1 LSNPLFQPPASLN
14 LAEDTD
20 LFYLLREFETAYR
33 YAPTG
38 GSAPIRAHMRIVRE
52 RLAKIM
58 KADPATRVPEP
69 ASLPATRHLGR
80 ALDNG
85 EREPTEIFVRAD
97 CQDLCANALG
107 IRLREDQP
115 ALARKYGYADILGP
129 AGFVEAPDLAL
140 GFVLFAPGCVY
151 PSHRHD
157 GITESYIVLSGAVS
171 ENDLGVFRRLSMI
184 FNAPGTTHTIRT
196 SSNEPALLAYA
207 WIGTPEAI
215 AGHTMKFTRARKE
228 VRKPSPPAA
237 RLPVCN
243 RGICSIGACTADDTD
258 QT

>member
-1 LSNPLFQPPASLN
+1 MPDAEGKPIPSFL
-14 LAEDTD
+14 LADDID

-52 RLAKIM
+52 RLAKIT
-58 KADPATRVPEP
+58 KANPAIRIPEP
-69 ASLPATRHLGR
+69 AVLPVTRHLGR

-85 EREPTEIFVRAD
+85 EREPTEIFVRAMAK
-97 CQDLCANALG
+97 LSS
-107 IRLREDQP
+107 RLRWEYGYEKISQ

-129 AGFVEAPDLAL
+129 AGFTDSSDLVL

-171 ENDLGVFRRLSMI
+171 ENDLGVFRPPSMI

-196 SSNEPALLAYA
+196 SSHEPALLAYA
-207 WIGTPEAI
+207 WTGTPEAI
-215 AGHTMKFTRARKE
+215 ASHTMKFTRAR
-228 VRKPSPPAA
+228 RK
-237 RLPVCN
+237 
-243 RGICSIGACTADDTD
+243 
-258 QT
+258 

>member
-1 LSNPLFQPPASLN
+1 MPTAQFQSPASQH
-14 LAEDTD
+14 LADDTD

-38 GSAPIRAHMRIVRE
+38 GSAPIRAHMRVVRE

-58 KADPATRVPEP
+58 KADPPTRAPEP
-69 ASLPATRHLGR
+69 AALPATRHLGR

-85 EREPTEIFVRAD
+85 EREPTEIFVRATAK
-97 CQDLCANALG
+97 LST
-107 IRLREDQP
+107 RLRWEYGYDRVP
-115 ALARKYGYADILGP
+115 AALARKYAYADILGP
-129 AGFVEAPDLAL
+129 AGIIDSADLVL

-171 ENDLGVFRRLSMI
+171 ENDLGVFRPLSMI

-196 SSNEPALLAYA
+196 SSHEPALLAYA
-207 WIGTPEAI
+207 WSGTADAI
-215 AGHTMKFTRARKE
+215 AGHTMKFTRAR
-228 VRKPSPPAA
+228 R
-237 RLPVCN
+237 N
-243 RGICSIGACTADDTD
+243 
-258 QT
+258 

>member
-1 LSNPLFQPPASLN
+1 MTAELQMPVSPLLG
-14 LAEDTD
+14 EDTD

-58 KADPATRVPEP
+58 KANPPTRLIEP
-69 ASLPATRHLGR
+69 AILPVTGHLGR

-85 EREPTEIFVRAD
+85 EREPTEVFVRTTAKM
-97 CQDLCANALG
+97 AP
-107 IRLREDQP
+107 RLRWEYGYENVRP

-129 AGFVEAPDLAL
+129 AGHIAASDLVL

-157 GITESYIVLSGAVS
+157 GVTESYTILSGAVS
-171 ENDLGVFRRLSMI
+171 ENDLGVFRPPSMI
-184 FNAPGTTHTIRT
+184 FNAAGTTHTIRT
-196 SSNEPALLAYA
+196 STQEPALLAYA
-207 WIGTPEAI
+207 WTGTPEAI
-215 AGHTMKFTRARKE
+215 TGHTMKFTRAR
-228 VRKPSPPAA
+228 RK
-237 RLPVCN
+237 
-243 RGICSIGACTADDTD
+243 
-258 QT
+258 